1 MYCGILLHAMVIII
15 IPTKF
20 MRKYANKKSLMVSGA
35 PLYGGI
41 CRYSIFV
48 QLVVTRYIQV
58 VG

>member
-1 MYCGILLHAMVIII
+1 MVIII